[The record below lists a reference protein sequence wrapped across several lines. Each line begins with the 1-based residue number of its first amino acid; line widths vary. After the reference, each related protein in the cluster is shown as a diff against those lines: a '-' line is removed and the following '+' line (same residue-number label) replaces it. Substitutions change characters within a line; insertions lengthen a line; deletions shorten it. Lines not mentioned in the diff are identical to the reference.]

1 MLVDIR
7 AEARYVLFNTIRH
20 NLKLSTIKIETK
32 IFCLSLLSA
41 GHNHQSRDRSH
52 DPEPR
57 RRAPQLPQLPQ
68 RRPHCSAGDFAYL
81 QL

>member
-7 AEARYVLFNTIRH
+7 AEARCVLFNTIRH

-32 IFCLSLLSA
+32 IFCLFLLSA
-41 GHNHQSRDRSH
+41 GHYHQSRDRSH